1 MSHNRGVLYVVA
13 TPIGNMKDITLRALE
28 VLKESNFILCEDTRK
43 TMKIMSHYNISG
55 PKLLTYNEH
64 NENKRIPE
72 VLKLLREGN
81 TISLVCNAGT
91 PTIQDPGYRLIK
103 VLKEEGFK
111 VLPVPGPSAL
121 IAALSVSGLPTNRFI
136 FFGFLPRKK
145 GKRESIYK
153 EWIEDEMTVIFYESP
168 KRIKEIF
175 KEIKSYREFENRRV
189 FIAREMTK
197 KFESYAYLLI
207 KDVDVEDL
215 LEKGEYVVI
224 LEGKK

>member
-1 MSHNRGVLYVVA
+1 M
-13 TPIGNMKDITLRALE
+13 
-28 VLKESNFILCEDTRK
+28 
-43 TMKIMSHYNISG
+43 
-55 PKLLTYNEH
+55 
-64 NENKRIPE
+64 
-72 VLKLLREGN
+72 
-81 TISLVCNAGT
+81 
-91 PTIQDPGYRLIK
+91 
-103 VLKEEGFK
+103 KEEGFK

-136 FFGFLPRKK
+136 FYGFLPRKK
-145 GKRESIYK
+145 GKRESLYR
-153 EWIEDEMTVIFYESP
+153 EWIEEEMTVIFYESP
-168 KRIKEIF
+168 KRIKKIF

-215 LEKGEYVVI
+215 PEKGEYVVI

>member
-1 MSHNRGVLYVVA
+1 MSHDRGVLYVVA

-55 PKLLTYNEH
+55 PKLLSYNEH

-72 VLKLLREGN
+72 VVKLLREGN

-103 VLKEEGFK
+103 LLKEEGFK

-136 FFGFLPRKK
+136 FYGFLPRKK
-145 GKRESIYK
+145 GKRESLYR
-153 EWIEDEMTVIFYESP
+153 EWIEEEMTVIFYESP
-168 KRIKEIF
+168 KRIKKIF
-175 KEIKSYREFENRRV
+175 KEIKSHKEFENRRV

-197 KFESYAYLLI
+197 KFESYTLLLI
-207 KDVDVEDL
+207 KNVDVEDL
-215 LEKGEYVVI
+215 PEKGEYVVI
-224 LEGKK
+224 LEGKR